1 MVRTSTNSAVHCVV
15 RDVSADLGKDIRLE
29 VDGGVKTDNIARV
42 AAAGADTYVAGSA
55 IFGKPDYKAVIDA
68 MRQQLAVTGRP

>member
-1 MVRTSTNSAVHCVV
+1 MKQMWKEFRAFAMGGNML
-15 RDVSADLGKDIRLE
+15 DLALGFIIGAAFAAL
-29 VDGGVKTDNIARV
+29 VQSLASNVLMQLV
-42 AAAGADTYVAGSA
+42 AA